1 MFTKDQKQP
10 IEVIVQNGRYNA
22 YSLNTVPTKR
32 DKWLFA
38 ILAGM
43 GGVNEHVVPGTYH
56 FNVKRVSFLRNE
68 ITLSPK

>member
-1 MFTKDQKQP
+1 MFAINQKQP
-10 IEVIVQNGRYNA
+10 IVVEVHNGRYDA
-22 YSLNTVPTKR
+22 YSMNPVPTKR

-56 FNVKRVSFLRNE
+56 FNVKKVSFLQHE
-68 ITLSPK
+68 ITLSPS

>member
-1 MFTKDQKQP
+1 MFTKDEKQP
-10 IEVIVQNGRYNA
+10 IEVVVQNGRYNA
-22 YSLNTVPTKR
+22 YSMNPVPTKR

-43 GGVNEHVVPGTYH
+43 GGVSESVEPGRYH
-56 FNVKRVSFLRNE
+56 FNVKKVSFLRNE